1 MRAPNVRI
9 FLLASVVFALSL
21 SLNAQTATLQGTT
34 RDTTGALLPNAKVT
48 ASNAAT
54 GLTRTTVSGDSGIYQ
69 FLLLPVG
76 DYTVT
81 AEQKGFQ
88 KQVRKVHLDIGASAV
103 ADFQLPV
110 GEVTQEVEVKG
121 EAEAVEPTRSM
132 VSEVIA
138 EREIQTLPVNGRQ
151 FIDFALLAP
160 GVAIGDTTSG
170 STDVI
175 VEPVTKLSFGGQNI
189 HYNFVAIDGADNMST
204 ASGIQKTTPSQ
215 EAVQEFR
222 VINSDYSTEY
232 GRAVGGIVN
241 IITKSGTN
249 TLHGSAYDYF
259 RNDAMDAKNPLSAP
273 GFNKLRQNQ
282 FGFTLGGPI
291 QKDKTFFFGNYEG
304 QRRYESPIYNGVI
317 LGNIAGINQALTG
330 FGLAPENLFVTRASN
345 YDNFLVKLDHTLSS
359 RNYFSVRYFF
369 NNMDLTNVSAL
380 NDGGDLPSSFRNNN
394 LRDNSLVGSLTST
407 FTHWV
412 NDLHMEYAKRTFGFP
427 AVVAEPHLEVTG
439 VFTAGINR
447 GNPEYYQEP
456 RIELTDNVTR
466 IAGRHTIQFGG
477 NFDHVRTTESFPL
490 FYPFEAQFN
499 SIPNFEAGIPAT
511 LFYEKFDAANGF
523 NESSYFLA
531 PAPGVFQGP
540 VPAAVRNQAE
550 GTLNHTYDGLY
561 IQDKWRATENLTLNA
576 GLRWQFETWPHIA
589 INNDMTEFDPRAGF
603 AYKIT
608 NSHMVVLRG
617 GAGLFHGT
625 IPSPL
630 LMCQIPSCGGQAPLT
645 GRQNIEDGLNAN
657 SNLYVF
663 LPIPVTANSN
673 TAHNAL
679 LGLLAGNYP
688 PPFDFT
694 PGDPITGVQLDA
706 TVVRFAQNH
715 RAAYGI
721 QESLGIEFEP
731 YHDAVLNIS
740 YLGVGGRDLGSFWP
754 VNLKPPT
761 STITYFNSQGQ
772 SGQKFLYGQ
781 IGGAPNTFD
790 PNYGLFLEADSKWS
804 SGFNGLLVNFNQR
817 PTHHLGFG
825 ASYTWSKTIDNGP
838 NPSFV
843 LIPQDPYVPG
853 FRNERSV
860 SSDDVG
866 QRFVLNGT
874 LFGPTNK
881 NRVVNGFELSLIT
894 TLESPHYFTI
904 FSGQD
909 TNGSA
914 FATNQRVGIEPRNT
928 FKGDNYETVDMRLS
942 RTFGITER
950 MHLQAM
956 AEGFNLLNREN
967 IRYFNTVY
975 GAVDFCPYD
984 PTAIGCGN
992 STNPGN
998 LLGSPLS
1005 SFGTPRSVFNP
1016 RQVQLALRFSF

>member
-1 MRAPNVRI
+1 MRASHGWI
-9 FLLASVVFALSL
+9 FLLASVVFTLSL
-21 SLNAQTATLQGTT
+21 GLQAQTTATLQGTT
-34 RDTTGALLPNAKVT
+34 RDASGALLPKAKVT
-48 ASNAAT
+48 AANTGT
-54 GLTRTTVSGDSGIYQ
+54 GLTRTTLSSDSGIYQ

-81 AEQKGFQ
+81 VEQKGFQ

-103 ADFQLPV
+103 VDFQLPV
-110 GEVTQEVEVKG
+110 GEVAQEVEVKG

-132 VSEVIA
+132 VSEVIS

-160 GVAIGDTTSG
+160 GVSIGDTTSG

-175 VEPVTKLSFGGQNI
+175 VEPVTKLAFAGQNI

-222 VINSDYSTEY
+222 VINSDYSSEY

-249 TLHGSAYDYF
+249 TLHGSVYDYF

-282 FGFTLGGPI
+282 FGFTVGGPI
-291 QKDKTFFFGNYEG
+291 KKDKTFFFGNYEG
-304 QRRYESPIYNGVI
+304 QRRDESPIYNSVI
-317 LGNIAGINQALTG
+317 LGNITGINQALTQ
-330 FGLAPENLFVTRASN
+330 FGLSPENLAVNRASN
-345 YDNFLVKLDHTLSS
+345 YDNFLVKLDHTINS
-359 RNYFSVRYFF
+359 RNYLSVRYFF

-380 NDGGDLPSSFRNNN
+380 NDGGDLPSSFRDNN

-412 NDLHMEYAKRTFGFP
+412 NDLHMEYARRTFGFP

-466 IAGRHTIQFGG
+466 VAGRHTIQFGG

-499 SIPNFEAGIPAT
+499 SIPKFEAGVPAT
-511 LFYEKFDAANGF
+511 LFYEKFDAANSF
-523 NESSYFLA
+523 NEPSFFYGS
-531 PAPGVFQGP
+531 APGIFQGP
-540 VPAAVRNQAE
+540 VPAAVRNQAQ

-630 LMCQIPSCGGQAPLT
+630 LMCQIPSCGGQAQLT

-657 SNLYVF
+657 TNLYVYLP
-663 LPIPVTANSN
+663 LPINPSSPQ
-673 TAHNAL
+673 NAL
-679 LGLLAGNYP
+679 AALLAGNYP
-688 PPFDFT
+688 PAADFN
-694 PGDPITGVQLDA
+694 PADPITGVQLNA

-715 RAAYGI
+715 RAPYGI
-721 QESLGIEFEP
+721 QNSLGIEFEP
-731 YHDAVLNIS
+731 YHDAVLNVS
-740 YLGVGGRDLGSFWP
+740 YLGVRGRDLGSFWP

-761 STITYFNSQGQ
+761 STINYFNSQGQ
-772 SGQKFLYGQ
+772 AGQKFLYGTV
-781 IGGAPNTFD
+781 GGAPNTFD
-790 PNYGLFLEADSKWS
+790 PTYGLYLEADSKWS
-804 SGFNGLLVNFNQR
+804 SQFDGLLVNFNQR

-853 FRNERSV
+853 FRNERSL

-881 NRVVNGFELSLIT
+881 NRLVNGFELSLIT

-928 FKGDNYETVDMRLS
+928 FKGDSYNTVDMRLS

-950 MHLQAM
+950 FQMQAM

-975 GAVDFCPYD
+975 GAVDFCPFD
-984 PTAIGCGN
+984 PGATGCGG